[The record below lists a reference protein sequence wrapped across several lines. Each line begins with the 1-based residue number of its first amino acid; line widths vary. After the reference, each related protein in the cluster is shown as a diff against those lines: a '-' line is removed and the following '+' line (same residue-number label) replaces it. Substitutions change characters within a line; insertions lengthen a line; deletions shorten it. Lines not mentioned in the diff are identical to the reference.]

1 VYRSDED
8 LALLAELA
16 GVLDA
21 TVVEA
26 GLSAGSYLVLREVVA
41 GDGGGIAVGALA
53 ERLGADPEE
62 VAEIGRRLN
71 AAGLVEVRSG
81 GLAAT
86 AAGRER
92 LARVEDDANT
102 AMRAYVLER
111 PHTATVYGLVAAM
124 QTGRFTLEDLL
135 AFIAEG
141 PTEED

>member
-1 VYRSDED
+1 MYRSEDD

-21 TVVEA
+21 TVAAA
-26 GLSAGSYLVLREVVA
+26 GLSSGSYLVLREVVA
-41 GDGGGIAVGALA
+41 GDEGGVAVGTVA
-53 ERLGADPEE
+53 ERLGAGPDE
-62 VAEIGRRLN
+62 VAEMGRRLN
-71 AAGLVEVRSG
+71 AEGLVEVRGG

-92 LARVEDDANT
+92 LARLEDDAND

-141 PTEED
+141 PTEEE

>member
-62 VAEIGRRLN
+62 VAEMGRRLN

>member
-1 VYRSDED
+1 VYRSEED

-62 VAEIGRRLN
+62 VAEMGRRLN

>member
-1 VYRSDED
+1 MYRSDED

-62 VAEIGRRLN
+62 VAERGRRLN